1 MPQQNFPEASMRD
14 FYNVLF
20 RNKRKILIFFLS
32 VMVVVTLGTLL
43 ASEVYQSEAKLM
55 VRVGRE
61 SVTLDPTA
69 STGQVVN
76 IGSERENEINSETEI
91 LKSRE
96 LAEKV
101 VDAVGVKLILEG
113 PEETLVPGDSLF
125 RIIRHWVRQAVKVPS
140 DAIAKLLTFNDA
152 PSAAVQLKERDKAV
166 QALIK
171 NLDIET
177 TKKSSIISIGYE
189 TNDPKLAHDVV
200 GQLIGFYLDKH
211 INAHRTTGSY
221 QFFDQQKETLQSSL
235 AQTEENLRGLK
246 NKTGTASIQEQRHIL
261 LERIGG
267 MQRELEQTESAAAAS
282 SARVKALKGSL
293 AGLPGTLQTGEGTGF
308 AQSAAD
314 AMRKQIY
321 ELQLKEQELLSTFTE
336 NSIPVGE
343 IRRQIREGQALLSK
357 AEQTKQVT
365 RGINENYQKI
375 QLDLL
380 TEESNLSSLQAKA
393 GVLKNQIESGRG
405 ELNLLNDT
413 EMRLAQLERDLET
426 QKSNYRKYSDSREQ
440 ARIDQA
446 LELEKISNISI
457 VQPASYPVKPIRPKK
472 MLNLALGLFLGI
484 FGGLGLA
491 FFTEFQDHSFKK
503 PEDVG
508 NRLNL
513 PVLATLPNVIHH
525 GGTEVGS
532 WSGQGKQAWAGTKRQ
547 KAIYH
552 RSTEVGAWS
561 GQGEKEKAD
570 EMPLWANGNGNACRD
585 LLHIFTGGTLAV
597 PCAIALVGCNS
608 GEGVSSA
615 AGIFAR
621 QIALQSGGRVLVVD
635 ANSRCPSQHVS
646 FGTKF
651 SPGLADFTMN
661 GRPSLSCI
669 QSTGIENLDLLS
681 AGAGKPEL
689 SANALNSI
697 AAALPALK
705 REYSHI
711 IFDLPSVQEHSP
723 AMQIAGLMDGVILV
737 VEAESTRWEVA
748 SRAKEDLLQANS
760 KLLGV
765 ILNKR
770 KMHIPEWL
778 YKTL

>member
-20 RNKRKILIFFLS
+20 RHKRKILAFFFS
-32 VMVVVTLGTLL
+32 VMIVVTIGTLL
-43 ASEVYQSEAKLM
+43 ASDVYQSEAKLM
-55 VRVGRE
+55 VRLGRE
-61 SVTLDPTA
+61 SVSLDPTA
-69 STGQVVN
+69 TTGQVVN

-113 PEETLVPGDSLF
+113 PEETLAPGDSF
-125 RIIRHWVRQAVKVPS
+125 SRIIRYWIKQAMKVPVTL
-140 DAIAKLLTFNDA
+140 IANLFISNDT
-152 PSAAVQLKERDKAV
+152 PSSAVQLKGRDKAV
-166 QALIK
+166 QALTK
-171 NLDIET
+171 HLDIQT
-177 TKKSSIISIGYE
+177 AKKSNIISIGYE
-189 TNDPKLAHDVV
+189 TNDPRLAHDVV
-200 GQLIGFYLDKH
+200 NQLIGFYLEKH

-246 NKTGTASIQEQRHIL
+246 NKTGTASIEEQRHIL
-261 LERIGG
+261 LMRLGG
-267 MQRELEQTESAAAAS
+267 IQTELEGAESAAAAS
-282 SARVKALKGSL
+282 TARVKALKASF
-293 AGLPGTLQTGEGTGF
+293 AGLPGTLQKDEITGF
-308 AQSAAD
+308 ASSAAD
-314 AMRKQIY
+314 GMRKQIY
-321 ELQLKEQELLSTFTE
+321 DLQLREQELLSTFTE

-343 IRRQIREGQALLSK
+343 IRRQIREGRALLSK
-357 AEQTKQVT
+357 AEQQKQVT

-375 QLDLL
+375 QLELL

-393 GVLKNQIESGRG
+393 EVLKAQIVSGRG

-457 VQPASYPVKPIRPKK
+457 VQPASCPVEPIGLRKLLK
-472 MLNLALGLFLGI
+472 LVLGFFLGLFGGI
-484 FGGLGLA
+484 GLA
-491 FFTEFQDHSFKK
+491 FISEYKDHSFKK
-503 PEDVG
+503 PEDVD

-513 PVLATLPNVIHH
+513 PVLATLPDGRQKEKV
-525 GGTEVGS
+525 
-532 WSGQGKQAWAGTKRQ
+532 KRQ
-547 KAIYH
+547 KDVPGFAPE
-552 RSTEVGAWS
+552 RRQT
-561 GQGEKEKAD
+561 
-570 EMPLWANGNGNACRD
+570 MPLWANGNGNACRD
-585 LLHIFTGGTLAV
+585 LLNLFKGGTLAA

-615 AGIFAR
+615 AGLFAR
-621 QIALQSGGRVLVVD
+621 QIAQQSGGRVLVVD
-635 ANSRCPSQHVS
+635 ANSRSPSQHS
-646 FGTKF
+646 IFGTKL

-669 QSTGIENLDLLS
+669 QSTGVENLDLLS
-681 AGAGKPEL
+681 AGSGKPEL
-689 SANALNSI
+689 PANALNSI

-770 KMHIPEWL
+770 KMHIPDWL
-778 YKTL
+778 YRTL